1 MIYIKL
7 EENLYNFIDN
17 KYENV
22 PDFLKKAIYKL
33 RYKNKKIINKKVKNG
48 EYIILPS
55 VNKKILGELKKL
67 KDIRCWKN
75 ICISSNLMENAEFME
90 FANDNLLNIMDG
102 KWLLKNIVDKIIEYI
117 ADSRKESLNTYE
129 ISILCNE
136 LDDTI
141 VEKIKEICQKVKICN
156 IFTNNQKQYK
166 KLEEE
171 MYKEKNIILNV
182 SNNCKKML
190 DKSIIIINFDFDDK
204 QIQKCI
210 FSSDACIINVNKKL
224 DNSEFGERNIISY
237 KMNLPEK
244 YSEYQNIFE
253 NFDSNALYESFI
265 YKNTSYKNIKKELS
279 QDDAKIVYLKDVN
292 DKIIKKSKDNLSKK
306 LDKITI

>member
-7 EENLYNFIDN
+7 EENMYKFIEV
-17 KYENV
+17 KYERI
-22 PDFLKKAIYKL
+22 PEFLKKIIYRL
-33 RYKNKKIINKKVKNG
+33 EYKSNNIIDKKVSNG
-48 EYIILPS
+48 ELIILSS
-55 VNKKILGELKKL
+55 VNKKVIRDLKKM
-67 KDIRCWKN
+67 KNIRCWKN
-75 ICISSNLMENAEFME
+75 VCISNNLIKNNEFID
-90 FANDNLLNIMDG
+90 FTNQNNLNIMDG
-102 KWLLKNIVDKIIEYI
+102 KWLLKNIVDKIVEYI
-117 ADSRKESLNTYE
+117 AESRKEPLNTYE
-129 ISILCNE
+129 ISILCNK

-141 VEKIKEICQKVKICN
+141 VEKTKEICQKVKKCN
-156 IFTNNQKQYK
+156 IVTNNQKQYK
-166 KLEEE
+166 KLEED
-171 MYKEKNIILNV
+171 MYKEKGIILNI
-182 SNNCKKML
+182 SNNHKKVL
-190 DKSIIIINFDFDDK
+190 EKSNIIINFDFDDK

-210 FSSDACIINVNKKL
+210 FSPNAYIINVNKKL